1 MEYTH
6 GGDIYSLN
14 TPVLDFSANQNPLGM
29 PPAVAEAA
37 RAAVA
42 EADRYPDSR
51 CTALRRAI
59 SALDGVPEEYITC
72 GNGAADLLFRLCGA
86 LKPQWAVVAAPTF
99 SEYEQAVTAA
109 GGRVFRCPL
118 EPEAEFR
125 LDAFYVAAL
134 AGADLA
140 FLCSPNNPTGRL
152 VDSGVLDVIL
162 RYCRNARIT
171 LVVDECFL
179 KLSDQPGPGLAPQLA
194 DYPNLVLLR
203 AFTKSYGMP
212 GLRLGYCLTSNT
224 DLTEAIA
231 RAGQPWSV
239 SNVAQAA
246 GVAACGCPDWP
257 EKAMAEVVRPQRARL
272 TAELRS
278 LGLTVWESQANY
290 ILFRAPG
297 RADLKERLVER
308 GVLIRSCANYHGLKA
323 DFYRIAVRPAAE
335 NDVLLRELRE
345 VL

>member
-86 LKPQWAVVAAPTF
+86 LRPRRAVVTAPTF

-109 GGRVFRCPL
+109 GGSVIRCTLDPDRGFHL
-118 EPEAEFR
+118 GREFLKSA
-125 LDAFYVAAL
+125 LDA
-134 AGADLA
+134 GLA

-152 VDSGVLDVIL
+152 VDPAVLDVTL
-162 RYCRNARIT
+162 EFCREAGT
-171 LVVDECFL
+171 LLVVDECFL
-179 KLSDQPGPGLAPQLA
+179 KLSDRPGPGLALRLA

-212 GLRLGYCLTSNT
+212 GLRLGYCLTSNA

-272 TAELRS
+272 TAELRA
-278 LGLTVWESQANY
+278 LGLTVWESEANY
-290 ILFRAPG
+290 LLFRAPG

-308 GVLIRSCANYHGLKA
+308 GVLIRSCANYHGLGA
-323 DFYRIAVRPAAE
+323 DYYRIAVRPAAE
-335 NDVLLRELRE
+335 NDVLLRAMGE

>member
-37 RAAVA
+37 RAAVV
-42 EADRYPDSR
+42 EAVRYPDSR
-51 CTALRRAI
+51 CTALCRAI

-109 GGRVFRCPL
+109 GGSVIRCPL
-118 EPEAEFR
+118 GPQSDFD
-125 LDAFYVAAL
+125 LNMSYVSAL
-134 AGADLA
+134 MEADLA
-140 FLCSPNNPTGRL
+140 FLCNPNNPTGRL
-152 VDSGVLDVIL
+152 IDPGVLDVIL
-162 RYCRNARIT
+162 RYCRNAGIT

-212 GLRLGYCLTSNT
+212 GLRLGYCLTSNA
-224 DLTEAIA
+224 DLIEAIA

-272 TAELRS
+272 TEELRA

-297 RADLKERLVER
+297 RTDLKERLVER

-323 DFYRIAVRPAAE
+323 DYYRIAVRPAAE
-335 NDVLLRELRE
+335 NDVLLRALRE